1 MWSDV
6 KVITPLDRTIKG
18 VMEFSWPMI
27 VISVLIISSIRITDT
42 VKNKKEFVLYKELLN
57 LFFIIYILCLFQV
70 VTFQDTGNF
79 GSNNLV
85 PFKEIFRYHFGSRLF
100 IKNVIGNLVM
110 FIPYGI
116 FVSIYTKMDKKW
128 GAFLLIAF
136 ASISIE
142 STQLAIGR
150 IFDIDDI
157 ILNIT
162 GGMIGFFIYSILT
175 KIGQVLPENLKKRW
189 MLNILMTLLLVVMFL
204 YLGRLMD

>member
-6 KVITPLDRTIKG
+6 IVITPLDRTIKG

-27 VISVLIISSIRITDT
+27 VISVLIISSIRITDII
-42 VKNKKEFVLYKELLN
+42 KNKKEFILYKELLN
-57 LFFIIYILCLFQV
+57 LLFIIYILCLFQV

-79 GSNNLV
+79 GSNNLI
-85 PFKEIFRYHFGSRLF
+85 PFKEIFRYNFGSRLF

-110 FIPYGI
+110 FIPYGV
-116 FVSIYTKMDKKW
+116 FVSIYTKMDKKI

-136 ASISIE
+136 ASVSIE
-142 STQLAIGR
+142 TTQLAIGR

-162 GGMIGFFIYSILT
+162 GGMIGFFIYSLSYR
-175 KIGQVLPENLKKRW
+175 IGQALPESLKKSW
-189 MLNILMTLLLVVMFL
+189 MLNILMTLLLIIMSL
-204 YLGRLMD
+204 YLGRLIS